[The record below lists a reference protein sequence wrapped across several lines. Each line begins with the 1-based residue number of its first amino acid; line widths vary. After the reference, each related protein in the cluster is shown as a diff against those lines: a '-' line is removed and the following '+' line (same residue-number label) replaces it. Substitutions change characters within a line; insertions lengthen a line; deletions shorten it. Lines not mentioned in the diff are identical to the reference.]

1 MSNIRKTLDN
11 NDFNQVVASSGFS
24 ENKGLG
30 GVLSLSGSKTWSRSF
45 LLKDFGLL
53 IAQYMPGGVANLLDN
68 HTSQILD
75 KNQDDLNFSYDLQ
88 RTIAYKQALHHVYSC
103 VLLSCDFLWLPQM
116 ESLLAG

>member
-1 MSNIRKTLDN
+1 MRYDNYNHWQQLTNVNQHLSNIRKTLDN

-45 LLKDFGLL
+45 LLEDFGLL
-53 IAQYMPGGVANLLDN
+53 IAQYMPGGMANLLDN

-75 KNQDDLNFSYDLQ
+75 KNQDDLDFSYDL
-88 RTIAYKQALHHVYSC
+88 
-103 VLLSCDFLWLPQM
+103 
-116 ESLLAG
+116 

>member
-1 MSNIRKTLDN
+1 MDN

-30 GVLSLSGSKTWSRSF
+30 GVLSLPGSKTWSRSF
-45 LLKDFGLL
+45 LLEDFGLL

-75 KNQDDLNFSYDLQ
+75 KNQDDLDFSYDLQ
-88 RTIAYKQALHHVYSC
+88 RTIAYKQALHHVYFC
-103 VLLSCDFLWLPQM
+103 VLLSCDFL
-116 ESLLAG
+116 